1 MVLLTACLLIR
12 HIPWNHAARTITGC
26 SAYRRSTRLGLPG
39 RDGTAPTISLL
50 DDSSMLSVI
59 RKTFPV
65 IKPLQRL
72 VEELELIEINVQ
84 Y

>member
-1 MVLLTACLLIR
+1 
-12 HIPWNHAARTITGC
+12 
-26 SAYRRSTRLGLPG
+26 
-39 RDGTAPTISLL
+39 
-50 DDSSMLSVI
+50 MLSVI

-72 VEELELIEINVQ
+72 VEELELIEINVL